1 MRFSIISTLTLLFA
15 SLLVASCSNEKKPE
29 PVKPI
34 ELGKLTL
41 KKSEGKDCDKVD
53 SLRIMCAEVDLAWPE
68 VKSGPEP
75 LKAAVSAWANQ
86 FVVGMLAPEMDSVA
100 SLTAKVEDGAKGFFQ
115 MHAEFAQEN
124 PEAYFG
130 SWSVESYDTVLLN
143 DGKYLTLE
151 IAAYAFMG
159 GAHGN
164 PVAAVGTFDAAT
176 GKVLSW
182 DDLVTDKKKMQAIAE
197 KKFREERAD
206 LFKPEAEG
214 GVAYTFDE
222 TFPFKLPDNFG
233 LTSEGIYC
241 HYLHYEV
248 TPYAFGNS
256 VFVIPF
262 SEIGDIYKL
271 KK

>member
-1 MRFSIISTLTLLFA
+1 MRFSILLTSA
-15 SLLVASCSNEKKPE
+15 AAIAALVAVSCSSEKKPE

-34 ELGKLTL
+34 ELNTLIL

-53 SLRIMCAEVDLAWPE
+53 SLRVMCAEIDLAWPE

-75 LKAAVSAWANQ
+75 LKSAVSGWANS
-86 FVVGMLAPEMDSVA
+86 FVTGMLAPEMDSVA
-100 SLTAKVEDGAKGFFQ
+100 ALTAKVEDGAKGFFK
-115 MHAEFAQEN
+115 MHADFTKEN
-124 PEAYFG
+124 PEVYFG
-130 SWSVESYDTVLLN
+130 NWTVESSDTVLLN

-159 GAHGN
+159 GVHGN
-164 PVAAVGTFDAAT
+164 PVAAVGTFEAAT
-176 GKVLSW
+176 GKLLSW
-182 DDLVTDKKKMQAIAE
+182 DDLVTDKVKMQAIAE

-214 GVAYTFDE
+214 GVAYSFDE

-233 LTSEGIYC
+233 LTEKGIYC
-241 HYLHYEV
+241 HFLHYEV
-248 TPYAFGNS
+248 TPYVCGNT

-271 KK
+271 KQ